1 MIKASQLLMDSLMEV
16 QAEKACLQHCMGL
29 GSLEAL
35 GGAFQFLIGRLIN
48 VAQIVTFGKI
58 KAF

>member
-1 MIKASQLLMDSLMEV
+1 MDSLMEV